1 MKNLE
6 KILNNT
12 LDKLA
17 VDEENKFLSQSE
29 YSDNALETAIEICK
43 KHLPFMDECK
53 DKRQMIVFTLSDNP
67 KYCVDLVDY
76 YYGNGIDDDTLTRN
90 DWDSS
95 FYLTQFKGTLA
106 HDLLGLYNKD
116 EHFVPRINNNT
127 D

>member
-17 VDEENKFLSQSE
+17 VDYENKFLSQSK
-29 YSDNALETAIEICK
+29 YSDNALDTAIEICT
-43 KHLPFMDECK
+43 KHLPFMDK
-53 DKRQMIVFTLSDNP
+53 VKAKRQMVVFTLSDNP
-67 KYCVDLVDY
+67 KYCLDLVDY
-76 YYGNGIDDDTLTRN
+76 YYGNGLHEDLNGTH
-90 DWDSS
+90 
-95 FYLTQFKGTLA
+95 YLNQFRETLA

-116 EHFVPRINNNT
+116 EHFVPRINNKT

>member
-17 VDEENKFLSQSE
+17 GDYESKFLSQSE
-29 YSDNALETAIEICK
+29 WSDNALETAIEICK

-53 DKRQMIVFTLSDNP
+53 DKRQMVVFTLSDNP
-67 KYCVDLVDY
+67 KYCVDLVNY
-76 YYGNGIDDDTLTRN
+76 YYGNDFHIEN
-90 DWDSS
+90 ESH
-95 FYLTQFKGTLA
+95 YINQFTETLA

-116 EHFVPRINNNT
+116 EHFVPRINNET
-127 D
+127 V

>member
-17 VDEENKFLSQSE
+17 GDYESKFLSQSE
-29 YSDNALETAIEICK
+29 YSDNALETAIEICT

-53 DKRQMIVFTLSDNP
+53 DKRQMVVFTLSDNP

-76 YYGNGIDDDTLTRN
+76 YYGNGFHEDLNDTH
-90 DWDSS
+90 
-95 FYLTQFKGTLA
+95 YLNQLKGTLA

-116 EHFVPRINNNT
+116 EHFLPRINNNT

>member
-17 VDEENKFLSQSE
+17 VDYENKFLSQSE
-29 YSDNALETAIEICK
+29 YSDNALETSIEICEK
-43 KHLPFMDECK
+43 NLPFMDECK

-76 YYGNGIDDDTLTRN
+76 YYGNGIDEDFKTN
-90 DWDSS
+90 DVY
-95 FYLTQFKGTLA
+95 YLNQFRETLA

-116 EHFVPRINNNT
+116 EYFVPRINNET
-127 D
+127 V